1 MKLTKL
7 HINGFG
13 RFGQEIVGP
22 FDPGITV
29 VYGPNEAGKSTLL
42 EFIRTVLFG
51 FPRQAR
57 DKHYPPLSGGRH
69 GGLIEF
75 CDDSGDIWSLERFT
89 GPKGGQFTLRQ
100 GTGASSSDEGTL
112 RRLTAHATKDLF
124 RNVYAFTLD
133 ELQSRGLLKDDAVAG
148 QIYSVGMG
156 VARLPVFAA
165 DLRKRKEDLFKT
177 RGSAQ
182 QLPKLLA
189 ELANGDKRLKE
200 LGKQSVQY
208 RDLIAKREAN
218 DAQLSEFEDSRRNA
232 ERRRRQ
238 VQRLLDAWEDWTSL
252 QDCEAQLAEL
262 PDYPDLPESA
272 VERLDSLEDQIQQA
286 SEACDELRERL
297 REETE
302 NVERPIPHAS
312 LLSEEKRVER
322 IRRARGGFDESVG
335 DLPDR
340 QVELNAL
347 EAELERHLGDLGND
361 WDTERIARID
371 TTHAR
376 QQEIEAFRTR
386 WSDAGDKA
394 RDAEAAHQHEVQEL
408 TRTREELNRVDAD
421 LQLPVRDRTSDGPV
435 AEVASFDDLLEARDA
450 VEGLRRGRTSFDDSV
465 RDLPERRAELQALEH
480 EFAERLRDL
489 GQNWDEEALMHFDGS
504 LVFRQET
511 TRWQTRLQDCDRRIH
526 EASAALEQSRRSEAD
541 AQRAAAAAEAD
552 LPLHPDTDDQ
562 ADPDLRRRHLRLVR
576 SRLDAFLRARDAAAS
591 LQNQLDQAKQDE
603 TGRRTGSCRG
613 RLWALISTAVLV
625 IAIPLLIVLWRLYSF
640 DVLTPVMTALV
651 AAVSVLVPA
660 ALLWAVLWLWNHRRR
675 VPTQGWVSRLT
686 QEVQLAEQAQATV
699 RAELES
705 AAVSLR
711 MQSLPTA
718 DALDALEDEIDQQAA
733 VWRVRQDRQ
742 ERLEELKQTLRQR
755 QDRTAACLTE
765 LDAAEK
771 ARHVAET
778 DWRAWLQSRGVSGDW
793 APVTINELTA
803 RVDEVRARLGQVQQL
818 RGRVQAIQDDI
829 DEYIAEIHPLAAR
842 FGMPAN
848 ATDLDRV
855 KATADFLIEGLE
867 RARMLNDRRTE
878 LQRRIKEQS
887 SAAGVTKKALTKTT
901 EALAEAKSD
910 WDQWRRGQG
919 LPNDLTPFGAETI
932 LAKIETTRGAA
943 DQVQR
948 MHDRIGAIQTDID
961 EFRALVASL
970 ARDCDVSLPSE
981 DPETVADTADTFIG
995 HAAEAQRQDTA
1006 RREAADRRDTTTRDL
1021 QKQERRLTDLTERK
1035 QALLDHGRTNDAEE
1049 FRRRV
1054 ATQEQRRELER
1065 RRADRNRSLRRG
1077 CGADQ
1082 EFDDFRSE
1090 LAASDVHL
1098 LQEQERRLADCLAS
1112 IDEEQARLREERGGL
1127 DTELAQLETETE
1139 SSRLRLERSL
1149 LMERL
1154 REAAAEW
1161 SKLALAD
1168 LLLTATRRKFEEDRQ
1183 PTVIRHAERCF
1194 REITDNRYDRLYA
1207 PIGEQ
1212 TVEVR
1217 EAASGDTKGPEQLSR
1232 GTREQLYL
1240 ALRFG
1245 LIREFSE
1252 HSERLPVIV
1261 DEALINFDPDRAR
1274 RAAAAFATLARTNQV
1289 IVFTCHATLRDLFAG
1304 EGATVLDIS
1313 GVPA

>member
-1 MKLTKL
+1 MKLTRL

-13 RFGQEIVGP
+13 RFSQEIVGP
-22 FDPGITV
+22 FDSGITV

-57 DKHYPPLSGGRH
+57 DKHYPPPSRDRH

-75 CDDSGDIWSLERFT
+75 CDDADETWTLTRFA
-89 GPKGGQFTLRQ
+89 GVKGGRFTLRRDA
-100 GTGASSSDEGTL
+100 GESSSDEGTL
-112 RRLTAHATKDLF
+112 RRLTAHATQDLF

-133 ELQSRGLLKDDAVAG
+133 ELQSRGLLENDAVAG

-156 VARLPVFAA
+156 VARLPDFTA
-165 DLRKRKEDLFKT
+165 DLRKRKEGLFRP

-189 ELANGDKRLKE
+189 ELAEGDRRLKE

-208 RDLIAKREAN
+208 RDLSAKREAN
-218 DAQLSEFEDSRRNA
+218 AAQLSEAEDARRHAERSRR
-232 ERRRRQ
+232 Q
-238 VQRLLDAWEDWTSL
+238 LQRLLDAWEDWTSL

-262 PDYPDLPESA
+262 PDYSDLPESA
-272 VERLDSLEDQIQQA
+272 AERLDSLEDQIQQA

-312 LLSEEKRVER
+312 LLNEEKRVER

-347 EAELERHLGDLGND
+347 EAALERHLGDLGND

-386 WSDAGDKA
+386 RSDAGDKA

-408 TRTREELNRVDAD
+408 TRTREELNRVAAD

-435 AEVASFDDLLEARDA
+435 AEVASFDDLFKARDA

-511 TRWQTRLQDCDRRIH
+511 ARWQTRLQDCDRRIH
-526 EASAALEQSRRSEAD
+526 EASAALEQSRRSDAN
-541 AQRAAAAAEAD
+541 AQRAVATAEAD
-552 LPLHPDTDDQ
+552 LPPHPDTDAQAAPDQ
-562 ADPDLRRRHLRLVR
+562 RRRHLRIAR
-576 SRLDAFLRARDAAAS
+576 SRLDAFLRAQDAAAS
-591 LQNQLDQAKQDE
+591 LRRQLDPTPREQAE
-603 TGRRTGSCRG
+603 HRTPSRRI
-613 RLWALISTAVLV
+613 RLWVFMGGAALG
-625 IAIPLLIVLWRLYSF
+625 IAILLFAGWQIAQGNLSSIV
-640 DVLTPVMTALV
+640 VLSE
-651 AAVSVLVPA
+651 AVNWLAIA
-660 ALLWAVLWLWNHRRR
+660 ALLWAIAWLWGRLRR
-675 VPTQGWVSRLT
+675 VPTSGWMARLARET
-686 QEVQLAEQAQATV
+686 EAAERIQETARSELA
-699 RAELES
+699 S
-705 AAVSLR
+705 AALPLR
-711 MQSLPTA
+711 LQRLPTA
-718 DALDALEDEIDQQAA
+718 DALDALEDEIDRQAA
-733 VWRVRQDRQ
+733 VWRVWQDRQ
-742 ERLEELKQTLRQR
+742 ERLEELKRTLQQR
-755 QDRTAACLTE
+755 QDRTAECLAE

-771 ARHVAET
+771 ARHAAAT
-778 DWRAWLQSRGVSGDW
+778 DWGAWLQVRGVSGNW

-803 RVDEVRARLGQVQQL
+803 RVDEVRARLGQVQQF
-818 RGRVQAIQDDI
+818 RGRVQAVQDDI
-829 DEYIAEIHPLAAR
+829 DEYIAEIRPLAAR
-842 FGMPAN
+842 FGVPVN
-848 ATDLDRV
+848 ETDLDHV
-855 KATADFLIEGLE
+855 KAAADFLIESLE
-867 RARMLNDRRTE
+867 RARRLNDNRTE
-878 LQRRIKEQS
+878 LQRRIKGQA
-887 SAAGVTKKALTKTT
+887 SAAEMTKETLTKATKAL
-901 EALAEAKSD
+901 ANAESD
-910 WDQWRRGQG
+910 WDQWRRGKG
-919 LPNDLTPFGAETI
+919 LPDDLTPFGAGMM
-932 LAKIETTRGAA
+932 LAKIETARGAA
-943 DQVQR
+943 DQVQGMR
-948 MHDRIGAIQTDID
+948 DRIGAIQTDID

-970 ARDCDVSLPSE
+970 ARDCDVPLPSA
-981 DPETVADTADTFIG
+981 DPETIADTADTLIG

-1006 RREAADRRDTTTRDL
+1006 RREAADRRDTTARDL

-1035 QALLDHGRTNDAEE
+1035 QALLARGRTNDAEE

-1082 EFDDFRSE
+1082 DFDDFRSE
-1090 LAASDVHL
+1090 LAASDVRS
-1098 LQEQERRLADCLAS
+1098 LQEQERTLADCLAAV
-1112 IDEEQARLREERGGL
+1112 DEEQARLREERGGL

-1154 REAAAEW
+1154 REAANEW

-1168 LLLTATRRKFEEDRQ
+1168 LLLTVTRRKFEEDRQ
-1183 PTVIRHAERCF
+1183 PTVIRHAEQCF

-1217 EAASGDTKGPEQLSR
+1217 EAASGGTKGPEQLSR

-1252 HSERLPVIV
+1252 HGERLPVIV
-1261 DEALINFDPDRAR
+1261 DEALINFDPERAR

-1289 IVFTCHATLRDLFAG
+1289 IVFTCHATMRDLFAG

-1313 GVPA
+1313 ETPA

>member
-13 RFGQEIVGP
+13 RFGQEIVGL

-57 DKHYPPLSGGRH
+57 DKHYPPLSGARH

-75 CDDSGDIWSLERFT
+75 CDDGGETWSLTRFT
-89 GPKGGQFTLRQ
+89 GVKGGPFTLRQ
-100 GTGASSSDEGTL
+100 GAGASSSDEGTL
-112 RRLTAHATKDLF
+112 RRLTAHATQDLF
-124 RNVYAFTLD
+124 RNIYAFTLD
-133 ELQSRGLLKDDAVAG
+133 ELQSRGLLEDDAVAG
-148 QIYSVGMG
+148 QIYSIGMG
-156 VARLPVFAA
+156 VARLPDFAA
-165 DLRKRKEDLFKT
+165 DLRKRKEELFKP

-189 ELANGDKRLKE
+189 KLDEDNRRLKE

-208 RDLIAKREAN
+208 RDLIVKREAN
-218 DAQLSEFEDSRRNA
+218 DAQLSESEDARRNA

-238 VQRLLDAWEDWTSL
+238 VQQLLDAWEDWTSL

-272 VERLDSLEDQIQQA
+272 IERLDSLEDQIQQA
-286 SEACDELRERL
+286 SEACEELRERL
-297 REETE
+297 GEETK
-302 NVERPIPHAS
+302 NTERPIPHAS
-312 LLSEEKRVER
+312 LLDAAKRVER

-340 QVELNAL
+340 QIDLDAL
-347 EAELERHLGDLGND
+347 EAELEQHLDDLGSG
-361 WDTERIARID
+361 WDTERVARID
-371 TTHAR
+371 TTHTR

-386 WSDAGDKA
+386 WLDTGNKA
-394 RDAEAAHQHEVQEL
+394 RDAEAAYQHEVQEL
-408 TRTREELNRVDAD
+408 TRTREELDLVAAD
-421 LQLPVRDRTSDGPV
+421 LQLPVQDRTSDGT
-435 AEVASFDDLLEARDA
+435 ATDVASFDDLLEARDA
-450 VEGLRRGRTSFDDSV
+450 VEGIRRGRTGFDGSV
-465 RDLPERRAELQALEH
+465 RDLPERRAELQAMEQ
-480 EFAERLRDL
+480 EFTERLRDL
-489 GQNWDEEALMHFDGS
+489 GQNWDEEALMRFDGS

-541 AQRAAAAAEAD
+541 TQRTVAATEAD
-552 LPLHPDTDDQ
+552 LPPYPDTGNQ
-562 ADPDLRRRHLRLVR
+562 ADPNQHRRHLRIVR

-591 LQNQLDQAKQDE
+591 LRNQLDPATREQTDRL
-603 TGRRTGSCRG
+603 TLSRRGW
-613 RLWALISTAVLV
+613 LWAFMGAAILG
-625 IAIPLLIVLWRLYSF
+625 IAILLFANWQAVPWTLSSIGALSQAVNVL
-640 DVLTPVMTALV
+640 AI
-651 AAVSVLVPA
+651 A
-660 ALLWAVLWLWNHRRR
+660 ALLWAIVWLWRYLHR
-675 VPTQGWVSRLT
+675 VPTLGWKAQLAKETEAAERT
-686 QEVQLAEQAQATV
+686 QEVART
-699 RAELES
+699 ELES
-705 AAVSLR
+705 AAVPLR

-718 DALDALEDEIDQQAA
+718 DALDALEDEIDRQAA

-742 ERLEELKQTLRQR
+742 ERLEELKRMLRQR
-755 QDRTAACLTE
+755 QDRTAERLAE

-771 ARHVAET
+771 ARHAAET
-778 DWRAWLQSRGVSGDW
+778 DWSAWLQARGVSGDW

-803 RVDEVRARLGQVQQL
+803 RVDEVRARLGQVQQF

-829 DEYIAEIHPLAAR
+829 DEYIAEIRPLAAR
-842 FGMPAN
+842 FGVPVN
-848 ATDLDRV
+848 EIDLDRV
-855 KATADFLIEGLE
+855 KAAADLLIAGLE
-867 RARMLNDRRTE
+867 RARTLNDRRTE
-878 LQRRIKEQS
+878 LQRRIKKQS
-887 SAAGVTKKALTKTT
+887 SGAGMAKEALTETT
-901 EALAEAKSD
+901 EALTTAKSD
-910 WDQWRRGQG
+910 WGKWRRGQG
-919 LPNDLTPFGAETI
+919 LPGDLTPFGAGTI
-932 LAKIETTRGAA
+932 LAKIETARGVA
-943 DQVQR
+943 DQVQG

-970 ARDCDVSLPSE
+970 ARDCDVPLTSKNPA
-981 DPETVADTADTFIG
+981 TVADTADALIS

-1006 RREAADRRDTTTRDL
+1006 RREAAAHRDTTVRDL
-1021 QKQERRLTDLTERK
+1021 QKQKRRLTDLTERK
-1035 QALLDHGRTNDAEE
+1035 QALLDRGRTNDSEE

-1065 RRADRNRSLRRG
+1065 RRADCNRSLWRG
-1077 CGADQ
+1077 GADQ
-1082 EFDDFRSE
+1082 NFEDFRSE
-1090 LAASDVHL
+1090 LAASNVQS
-1098 LQEQERRLADCLAS
+1098 LQEEAQKLADDLAS
-1112 IDEEQARLREERGGL
+1112 VDAEQAHLREERGSL
-1127 DTELAQLETETE
+1127 DTKLAQLETETE

-1154 REAAAEW
+1154 REAADEW

-1194 REITDNRYDRLYA
+1194 RELTDNRYDRLYA

-1217 EAASGDTKGPEQLSR
+1217 EAASGGTKGPEQLSR

-1245 LIREFSE
+1245 LIREFSK
-1252 HSERLPVIV
+1252 HGERLPVIV
-1261 DEALINFDPDRAR
+1261 DEALINFDPERAR
-1274 RAAAAFATLARTNQV
+1274 RAAAAFATLAQTNQV
-1289 IVFTCHATLRDLFAG
+1289 IVFTCHTTILNLFAD
-1304 EGATVLDIS
+1304 EGAAVLDIS
-1313 GVPA
+1313 GVPV